1 MSKKEGKEKEL
12 LDRVNT
18 ILSNIENKKYTFYF
32 YCTDTKGY
40 SVGSV
45 SQTYKQAKILNDNG
59 FNVCML
65 YDNDKYVSVGKWLG
79 EEFDKLPHLSLLKD
93 GKPSD
98 IQIKPEDYLIVPE
111 VYANIMQQTSTLPC
125 KKIVLCQNYS
135 YISEVLPIDK
145 TWGNYGYNDV
155 ITTSKEMESLITSIF
170 PTIKTHVVDLIFN
183 DKILTK
189 PIETKKPIIS
199 FVTKD
204 QSDFRIILNRFFR
217 KYPIFRW
224 FTPRELRGL
233 TEEEYAEAIKESSVV
248 VWVDKRSS
256 FGAVPIEAMKC
267 GTPVIG
273 LLPYLLQEWMGEKID
288 SEDIKLKNNVIWV
301 GSILDIPEVLYNFC
315 QSYVTDTIPNELYVE
330 MDKTI
335 ERYKENDGVNKIVDV
350 YTNIVNQRV
359 LELKKI
365 IE

>member
-1 MSKKEGKEKEL
+1 MDYLFERVAYLRGLCDGSGFSEDTKEGKVL
-12 LDRVNT
+12 LEIVD
-18 ILSNIENKKYTFYF
+18 I
-32 YCTDTKGY
+32 
-40 SVGSV
+40 
-45 SQTYKQAKILNDNG
+45 
-59 FNVCML
+59 
-65 YDNDKYVSVGKWLG
+65 LG
-79 EEFDKLPHLSLLKD
+79 EFADSIVELSDKQD
-93 GKPSD
+93 
-98 IQIKPEDYLIVPE
+98 
-111 VYANIMQQTSTLPC
+111 
-125 KKIVLCQNYS
+125 
-135 YISEVLPIDK
+135 
-145 TWGNYGYNDV
+145 
-155 ITTSKEMESLITSIF
+155 
-170 PTIKTHVVDLIFN
+170 
-183 DKILTK
+183 
-189 PIETKKPIIS
+189 
-199 FVTKD
+199 
-204 QSDFRIILNRFFR
+204 
-217 KYPIFRW
+217 
-224 FTPRELRGL
+224 EL
-233 TEEEYAEAIKESSVV
+233 EEYAEAIKESSVV

-335 ERYKENDGVNKIVDV
+335 ERYKENDGVNKIVDI